1 MYLFYFSVLSYLIMF
16 RLEELGMNNFKK
28 LVNSQHTGKM
38 YKVHVYVYIYDV
50 QHNELK
56 VNGSC

>member
-1 MYLFYFSVLSYLIMF
+1 MF

-28 LVNSQHTGKM
+28 LMNSQHTGKM

-50 QHNELK
+50 QYNELK